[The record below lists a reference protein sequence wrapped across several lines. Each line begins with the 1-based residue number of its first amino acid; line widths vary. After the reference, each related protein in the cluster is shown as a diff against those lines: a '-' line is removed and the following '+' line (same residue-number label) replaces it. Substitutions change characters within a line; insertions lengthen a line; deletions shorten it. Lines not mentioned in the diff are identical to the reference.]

1 MAGDALLTFDEASE
15 GGPTGVAAVGAQA
28 GSDELDELVGDDG
41 DEQVAVGAS
50 RLAVVDGSQ
59 AEFGLERTE
68 DGFDVGER
76 GVGAPERVFVPVG
89 LAAAQAVD
97 AGPAFETTFRG
108 LPAGHSRRAFEPRSP
123 DGARSWSPTSN
134 LFLGS
139 GPRRSMARMPSTS
152 PAASSSE
159 EPRLSSNNCGRR
171 TASTSRSST
180 SS

>member
-1 MAGDALLTFDEASE
+1 M
-15 GGPTGVAAVGAQA
+15 GAQA

-76 GVGAPERVFVPVG
+76 GVGSPERVFVPVG

-97 AGPAFETTFRG
+97 AGMGEHRAVLRAAGPGDGDGRVAG
-108 LPAGHSRRAFEPRSP
+108 LVGGDVDLVVGGDAGMPGLEAP
-123 DGARSWSPTSN
+123 DALPDLFDALVGA
-134 LFLGS
+134 
-139 GPRRSMARMPSTS
+139 GP
-152 PAASSSE
+152 
-159 EPRLSSNNCGRR
+159 
-171 TASTSRSST
+171 
-180 SS
+180 